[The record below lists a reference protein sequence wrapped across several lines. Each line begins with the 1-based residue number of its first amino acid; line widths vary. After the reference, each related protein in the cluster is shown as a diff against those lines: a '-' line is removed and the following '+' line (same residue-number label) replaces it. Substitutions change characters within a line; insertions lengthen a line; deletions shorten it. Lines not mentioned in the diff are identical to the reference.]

1 MKKRLNVLLL
11 SLLLPVGLISGCADS
26 GMGPDE
32 PYEQLISPNDSDV
45 VSTYK
50 KDTTDYSKLVEETT
64 TKIRFHYRRKDDLA
78 NNRSPYQGYG
88 IWAWDIT
95 NGGNGAFYPFEYYD
109 DFGVFVDVPLDK
121 VTGEKEAKVIGF
133 LVTTEDWKK
142 DPDND
147 RSIEVSKTS
156 LGGFMDIYSKS
167 GAMDIYTNKDDALK
181 AKMNTCVLESSK
193 IFSVYFAP
201 YSTTFKPYSKRLNV
215 FVDGNPIT
223 EYSLGEYNEKS
234 KKLTIELNN
243 EIDLSSTIE
252 VTYKFDNDWTDKKT
266 VMVTSYFD
274 TEEFGEKYN
283 YSSDDLGASF
293 DNDSNPKATTFKVWA
308 PTSSSMKLN
317 LYKTGDYINDKTPI
331 EVVDMTRKE
340 KGIFETTV
348 SRNLDGV
355 YYTYT
360 VTNSKGV
367 NEIID
372 PYAKSAGLNGK
383 RGMVINFNKI
393 NAEMFYDKTPVNF
406 GENGTDASIYEMH
419 IRDMTI
425 NENSG
430 VKEEYRGKFLG
441 LTESGTT
448 YTEGGKTVSTGL
460 DHLKDLGISH
470 VQIMP
475 SYDYNSVDESNVS
488 TSMKDTNYNWGY
500 DPQNYN
506 CLEGS
511 YSLNPADG
519 YSRVKEFKQMMTALH
534 NNGINVN
541 MDVVYN
547 HTGSTEGS
555 SFTTLVPYYYYRT
568 SRSGEYSNGS
578 GCGNEVA
585 SERFMV
591 NKFIRESCKFWV
603 EEYGISGFRFDL
615 MGLLDNQ
622 TMIDVYKDLSAINKD
637 IMVYGEPW
645 TGGTS
650 KLVDGT
656 DPKKLTSQKTVQS
669 SLSQSY
675 FAGDGVYVG
684 AFNDVIRNAIRG
696 DNAPGLGWVS
706 GANYLA
712 NSILMGI
719 TGAFSTKDEKSK
731 NIEPQQ
737 VINYASCHD
746 NYTLYDQLIQQK
758 YNSNLDMQYTQ
769 AESIVFTSQGV
780 PFLQEGEE
788 FKRTKEY
795 EDENGNIKYEG
806 NSYNVGDNINNMD
819 YSLKIKNEDT
829 YKYFKDLIALRKQ
842 LDGLSLPNR
851 EDINKYL
858 KNVSVANNVIS
869 FNVDMSSEGKE
880 NIFVFHAGSE
890 NSISLDGEYK
900 ILLSNNSKHEK
911 GSVVSGNFKL
921 DLNESIILQKI

>member
-1 MKKRLNVLLL
+1 MKKKL
-11 SLLLPVGLISGCADS
+11 SLLLTGLALSIGLVSGCTDPS
-26 GMGPDE
+26 MGPDE
-32 PYEQLISPNDSDV
+32 PYEKLVSPNDNDV

-64 TKIRFHYRRKDDLA
+64 TKIRFHYRRKDDIA

-95 NGGNGAFYPFEYYD
+95 NGGNGSFYPFDYYD
-109 DFGVFVDVPLDK
+109 DFGVFVDVPLEK
-121 VTGEKEAKVIGF
+121 VSGEKEAKVVGF

-147 RSIEVSKTS
+147 RSIEVVSTS

-167 GAMDIYTNKDDALK
+167 GAMDIYTNRDDALK
-181 AKMNTCVLESSK
+181 AKMNTCVLETSK
-193 IFSVYFAP
+193 TFSVYFAP
-201 YSTTFKPYSKRLNV
+201 YSSSFKPYSKRLNV
-215 FVDGNPIT
+215 LVNGEPIK
-223 EYSLGEYNEKS
+223 EYRLGEYNEKS
-234 KKLTIELNN
+234 KRLIIELDK
-243 EIDLSSTIE
+243 EIDLSSTLE
-252 VTYKFDNDWTDKKT
+252 VTYKFDSKWTDKKS

-274 TEEFGEKYN
+274 SDEFGEKYN
-283 YSSDDLGASF
+283 YSNDDLGATF
-293 DNDSNPKATTFKVWA
+293 DDVNNPKATTFKVWA

-317 LYKTGDYINDKTPI
+317 LYQTGDYINDTTPI
-331 EVVDMTRKE
+331 EVVDMTKKD
-340 KGIFETTV
+340 KGIFETTI
-348 SRNLDGV
+348 SRDLDGV

-360 VTNSKGV
+360 VTNSKGT

-383 RGMVINFNKI
+383 RGMVINFKRI
-393 NAEMFYDKTPVNF
+393 NDEMLFDKTPANF

-430 VKEEYRGKFLG
+430 VREDYRGKFVG
-441 LTESGTT
+441 LTESGTKFT
-448 YTEGGKTVSTGL
+448 KDGKTVSTGL

-488 TSMKDTNYNWGY
+488 SSMKDTNYNWGY

-511 YSLNPADG
+511 YSTNPVDG
-519 YSRVKEFKQMMTALH
+519 YSRVREFKKMISTLH
-534 NNGINVN
+534 TNGINVN

-585 SERFMV
+585 SERYMA

-622 TMIDVYKDLSAINKD
+622 TMIDVYKDLSALD
-637 IMVYGEPW
+637 SHIMVYGEPW

-650 KLVDGT
+650 KLVYGT

-675 FAGDGVYVG
+675 FKDDKVYVG

-706 GANYLA
+706 GASYLA
-712 NSILMGI
+712 NTILMGI
-719 TGAFSTKDEKSK
+719 NGAFSTKDEKSK
-731 NIEPQQ
+731 NIEPEQ
-737 VINYASCHD
+737 VINYVSCHD

-788 FKRTKEY
+788 FKRTKQY
-795 EDENGNIKYEG
+795 EDENGNIKYQS

-819 YSLKIKNEDT
+819 YALKIENEST
-829 YKYFKDLIALRKQ
+829 YNYFKDLIALRKQ
-842 LDGLSLPNR
+842 YKGLSLPTR
-851 EDINKYL
+851 ADITKYL
-858 KNVSVANNVIS
+858 KNVAVTNNIIS
-869 FNVDMSSEGKE
+869 YNIDMSSINKE
-880 NIFVFHAGSE
+880 NLFVYHAGSE
-890 NSISLDGEYK
+890 GSINLDGNYK
-900 ILLSNNSKHEK
+900 VLLSNSNKHAK
-911 GSVVSGNFKL
+911 DTILSGSVKL
-921 DLNESIILQKI
+921 DLNESIIVQKI